1 MFLQAVLRECGV
13 GKYDSR
19 CMKNPIWNY
28 FCLGAMAALFFGCGV
43 DAQSTAAADPAAV
56 VVDGAARFTVL
67 TPEMVRMEWSAD
79 GRFEDRASMVFVN
92 RKMPVPE
99 FTQTKHGEELTIH
112 TAALELVYKPEGG
125 GKFTETSLS
134 VSLMLNGN
142 AVVWHPGMV
151 DAGNLQGTTRT
162 LDGAKG
168 DKTKEPIEP
177 GLLSRDGWAVVDDST
192 RPLFDSDDFSFKG
205 GESSAWPWVVER
217 TPGERQ
223 DLYFF
228 GYGHEYRKALG
239 DYVQVAGRIPLPPRF
254 AFGSWWSRYWSYSDQ
269 EFDRLVDGFKNYDVP
284 LDVLVIDMGW
294 HPTFGGARTGAKDQA
309 GQPKGWTGYSWNKL
323 LFPAPKEFLD
333 KIHAEGVKATLNLHP
348 AGGVEPW
355 EDAYPAMAKSMGID
369 PATQK
374 YVPFD
379 ITNKKFAQNYMDLL
393 HHPLEKQGIDFWWL
407 DWQVVNG
414 KLPIEGLT
422 PTWWLN
428 YVHFTDQ
435 EREGKRPMLFHR
447 WGGLGNH
454 RYQIGF
460 SGDTVSVWDSL
471 AFQPW
476 FTATAANVGYA
487 YWSHDIGGHMPG
499 AVTPELYT
507 RWVQFGA
514 FSPILRTHTTANPE
528 SERRIW
534 AYPEPYSDTMRQAFQ
549 LRYALQPYLYTEARK
564 TYDTGVAF
572 FHPLYYDWPEA
583 SEAYTSKNEY
593 VYGDSMI
600 VDPVVT
606 PADEATGLATEDVWL
621 PKGEWVEWMTVK
633 REFSIGQIPV
643 YVRAGAV
650 VPMMPKMEY
659 TGEKPV
665 DPLIVNVMSLKD
677 GQRSSYTV
685 YEDSGL
691 AETYKDGV
699 CSWTEVGAIRNGSE
713 VEVVMHPVKGS
724 FPGMLTTRGLEVRL
738 PGDWPPSSVTVDGA
752 PVAYEKEAGKPGWR
766 YDGNTLTTI
775 VTVGPHPVTATV
787 TVAVLRTP
795 ELVAREAELDGFAGK
810 MTRYYDAGDAVD
822 HAGLSTYAPDSLI
835 DLLQMGD
842 RLTYRPDMAGVEL
855 AKLPS
860 LSAEALAAVEK
871 LEVNAET
878 TKPKAVTT
886 VEQVDKVSLEERG
899 AHRVAAL
906 KMAIAMMKDAAPGK

>member
-1 MFLQAVLRECGV
+1 V
-13 GKYDSR
+13 
-19 CMKNPIWNY
+19 
-28 FCLGAMAALFFGCGV
+28 
-43 DAQSTAAADPAAV
+43 AAADPKAV
-56 VVDGAARFTVL
+56 VVEGHARFTVL
-67 TPEMVRMEWSAD
+67 TPEMIRMEWAAD
-79 GRFEDRASMVFVN
+79 ERFEDRASMVFVN
-92 RKMPVPE
+92 RKMPVPK
-99 FTQTKHGEELTIH
+99 FTRTKHGEELTIH
-112 TAALELVYKPEGG
+112 TAALELVYQPEGD

-134 VSLMLNGN
+134 ISLMLNGK

-162 LDGAKG
+162 LDGARG
-168 DKTKEPIEP
+168 DKTREPIEP
-177 GLLSRDGWAVVDDST
+177 GLLSRDGWAVVDDSV

-205 GESSAWPWVVER
+205 GESSVWPWVVER
-217 TPGERQ
+217 GAGERQ

-228 GYGHEYRKALG
+228 GYGHEYKKALG

-294 HPTFGGARTGAKDQA
+294 HPTFGGAHSGVKDQA
-309 GQPKGWTGYSWNKL
+309 GQPKGWTGYTFDKL
-323 LFPAPKEFLD
+323 LFPQPKEFLD
-333 KIHAEGVKATLNLHP
+333 KIHTEGVKATLNLHP

-355 EDAYPAMAKSMGID
+355 EDAYPAMAKAMGVD

-374 YVPFD
+374 YVPFEPTD
-379 ITNKKFAQNYMDLL
+379 KKFATNYFDLVL
-393 HHPLEKQGIDFWWL
+393 HPLEKQGIDFWWL
-407 DWQVVNG
+407 DWQQQ
-414 KLPIEGLT
+414 KTLPVANLSV
-422 PTWWLN
+422 TWWLN
-428 YVHFTDQ
+428 YLHFTDQ

-460 SGDTVSVWDSL
+460 SGDTISVWESL

-507 RWVQFGA
+507 RWIQFGA

-534 AYPEPYSDTMRQAFQ
+534 AYPEPYSDSMRQAFQ
-549 LRYALQPYLYTEARK
+549 MRYALQPYLYTEARR

-600 VDPVVT
+600 VAPVTT
-606 PADEATGLATEDVWL
+606 PADEATGLASEDVWL
-621 PKGEWVEWMTVK
+621 PKGEWVEWMTGKKIAGPVTVK

-665 DPLIVNVMSLKD
+665 DPLIATVMPMTD
-677 GQRSSYTV
+677 GAKSRYEV
-685 YEDSGL
+685 YEDSGK
-691 AETYKDGV
+691 AEEYKDGM
-699 CSWTEVGAIRNGSE
+699 CSWTGIGAMRVGTK
-713 VEVVMHPVKGS
+713 VVFARLPVKGT
-724 FPGMLTTRGLEVRL
+724 FPGMLTTRGLEIRL
-738 PGDWPPSSVTVDGA
+738 PGDWPPVSVKVNGK
-752 PVAYEKEAGKPGWR
+752 PVAYEKEAGLPGWR
-766 YDGNTLTTI
+766 YDGSTLTTI
-775 VTVGPHPVTATV
+775 VTVGSHPVTEMVSVVVDRSPA
-787 TVAVLRTP
+787 
-795 ELVAREAELDGFAGK
+795 LVAREAELDGFAGK
-810 MTRYYDAGDAVD
+810 MTRFYDAGDVVN

-842 RLTYRPDMAGVEL
+842 RLTYAPDTAGVEL
-855 AKLPS
+855 ARLP
-860 LSAEALAAVEK
+860 LLYKTALDDVEK
-871 LEVNAET
+871 LEVNAESM
-878 TKPKAVTT
+878 KPKAVTT

-906 KMAIAMMKDAAPGK
+906 KMAIAMLKDAAPAK